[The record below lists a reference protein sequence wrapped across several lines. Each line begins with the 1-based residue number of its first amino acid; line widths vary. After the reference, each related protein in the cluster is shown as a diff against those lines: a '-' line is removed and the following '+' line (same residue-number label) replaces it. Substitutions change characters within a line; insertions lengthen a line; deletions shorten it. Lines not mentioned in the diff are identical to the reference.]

1 MNMHLIGLSGVD
13 IARLIRTRQV
23 SAMEVMLATR
33 QQAEKVQNVCNP
45 FVGFNWEQAITQA
58 RHCDQRL
65 STGDS
70 AALPALFGVP
80 FSVKDLLNTRDMC
93 TSYGSRAFQYY
104 QPDKDVVAVSRLRA
118 AGAILIGKTTTPEF
132 AAKVLTDSELTGI
145 TRNPWDT
152 QRSPGGSSGG
162 ACVAAAT
169 GVGPLAVSTD
179 GGGSSR
185 IPAAACG
192 ILGLKVTMG
201 AIPHESWPFHY
212 GNNSSISIN
221 CRHIE
226 DLVASF
232 NAMSGAHTLDPWSRR
247 ATAKLNLGA
256 SAQTQTNRTKI
267 LCIPA
272 LGGQPCDQKIWT
284 LVQQTVTD
292 LQRAGYLVDQASS
305 DPLAFDPGIAMQM
318 MAANLAARV
327 RAMTPQQQELLGS
340 GLKILLS
347 DKTFRSDGVRLQA
360 DAMARSQLYDRLEGL
375 LTDYAMI
382 LTPTLNAQP
391 PQADPSQDQHVLI
404 NGEQRGLASWWSH
417 LAIANLTGHPA
428 ISIPCGRDADGLPV
442 GLHAL
447 AGWDAEQ
454 TLVDLAAQVQSLH
467 DWSVQRPTLT

>member
-1 MNMHLIGLSGVD
+1 
-13 IARLIRTRQV
+13 
-23 SAMEVMLATR
+23 
-33 QQAEKVQNVCNP
+33 
-45 FVGFNWEQAITQA
+45 
-58 RHCDQRL
+58 
-65 STGDS
+65 
-70 AALPALFGVP
+70 
-80 FSVKDLLNTRDMC
+80 
-93 TSYGSRAFQYY
+93 
-104 QPDKDVVAVSRLRA
+104 
-118 AGAILIGKTTTPEF
+118 
-132 AAKVLTDSELTGI
+132 
-145 TRNPWDT
+145 
-152 QRSPGGSSGG
+152 
-162 ACVAAAT
+162 
-169 GVGPLAVSTD
+169 
-179 GGGSSR
+179 
-185 IPAAACG
+185 
-192 ILGLKVTMG
+192 MG

-247 ATAKLNLGA
+247 ATAKLSLGA
-256 SAQTQTNRTKI
+256 PAQTQTNRKKI
-267 LCIPA
+267 LFIPA
-272 LGGQPCDQKIWT
+272 LGGQPCDQKILT

-340 GLKILLS
+340 GLKALLS

>member
-58 RHCDQRL
+58 RHCDQRS

-247 ATAKLNLGA
+247 ATAKLSLEA
-256 SAQTQTNRTKI
+256 PAQTQTNRKKI
-267 LCIPA
+267 LFIPA
-272 LGGQPCDQKIWT
+272 LGGQPCDQKILT

-340 GLKILLS
+340 GLKALLS